1 MSREELLKLLN
12 LNKPAAGGAGDLADG
27 CEVITGGP
35 PAPAAPPSPT
45 ALKVDAWGLR
55 RGREVL
61 AGENHRLRQ
70 ACLPG
75 KTATGAATPAEVKA
89 AEIVTADCFAAAF
102 EPSPELSP
110 RCEDA
115 ARGEFFKQLL
125 DTPEYK
131 ELHQTTQLDAIASE
145 LACTSFAEQVAVVC
159 QRCEQPGADPETEA
173 MRGVAKALGDASKDV
188 KEYSDT
194 CNALGCGP
202 GAGGNGQID
211 TKRAAAA
218 FARVRNSAQL
228 RRIAELAGRFR
239 RVAAA
244 KQRQKVTHALD
255 EVAGVELG
263 ADLGRLLPSELV
275 KLADDEL
282 ELDALRRL
290 IERQTQ
296 QRELRAVE
304 PVGKGPVVV
313 VVDESGS
320 MSGEPVAAAKALA
333 LAVAWVA
340 RQQRRWCALIAFSG
354 GREGRIVVLKPDRWD
369 EAALLDWLE
378 AFLGGGTTL
387 DVPLVELPNR
397 YWQEI
402 KAPKGKTD
410 ILIITDAEVEC
421 PAKVRD
427 DFNAWRHREQAR
439 VVSVIINEPPGH
451 LAAVSDEVYRVKSSI
466 AADGDATAAAVS
478 I

>member
-125 DTPEYK
+125 DTPEYQ

-145 LACTSFAEQVAVVC
+145 LAGTSFAEQVAVVC
-159 QRCEQPGADPETEA
+159 QRVRAARRRPGDGGA
-173 MRGVAKALGDASKDV
+173 MRAVAKALGDASKDV
-188 KEYSDT
+188 GEYSDA

-202 GAGGNGQID
+202 GAGGNGQMD

-275 KLADDEL
+275 KLADEEL

-290 IERQTQ
+290 
-296 QRELRAVE
+296 RAAD
-304 PVGKGPVVV
+304 P
-313 VVDESGS
+313 
-320 MSGEPVAAAKALA
+320 AARAAGGRA
-333 LAVAWVA
+333 
-340 RQQRRWCALIAFSG
+340 
-354 GREGRIVVLKPDRWD
+354 GREGAGGRRRGREREHERRAGRRGQGAGPGRR
-369 EAALLDWLE
+369 
-378 AFLGGGTTL
+378 LG
-387 DVPLVELPNR
+387 R
-397 YWQEI
+397 
-402 KAPKGKTD
+402 
-410 ILIITDAEVEC
+410 
-421 PAKVRD
+421 PA
-427 DFNAWRHREQAR
+427 
-439 VVSVIINEPPGH
+439 
-451 LAAVSDEVYRVKSSI
+451 
-466 AADGDATAAAVS
+466 AAAVVLP
-478 I
+478 